1 MNTMDHPVDELS
13 VSLRGRIE
21 KFVLGPSKETA
32 VGRVR
37 DASNPNHGTAV
48 LLLIESDDH
57 PAYWSVLDS
66 PAESDLTDQEMDE
79 IGVAA
84 TAKLVGSA
92 Q

>member
-1 MNTMDHPVDELS
+1 MNHPVDERFS

-21 KFVLGPSKETA
+21 EFALGPSKETA
-32 VGRVR
+32 VGCVR

-48 LLLIESDDH
+48 LLQNGH